1 MHGFRCVSL
10 VLGTLVLQACASSPS
25 DGRDRAQ
32 PPPRWLEGG
41 TGVALQLTG
50 EGSVAET
57 TLEVGPGD
65 AWRVLPEVYD
75 ALGLG
80 GSVTD
85 AVGWSFGNPEVTS
98 RTLAGSRTDSFFR
111 CANEGAGPS
120 AVNRFRI
127 RFSITTTVGETEEG
141 TTRLTTDVAATGR
154 PWEGT
159 SSGAVICTSKG
170 TLEAAIERGVLER
183 TGAGG

>member
-1 MHGFRCVSL
+1 MSGN
-10 VLGTLVLQACASSPS
+10 
-25 DGRDRAQ
+25 
-32 PPPRWLEGG
+32 
-41 TGVALQLTG
+41 
-50 EGSVAET
+50 GSVAET
-57 TLEVGPGD
+57 TVVVGPD
-65 AWRVLPEVYD
+65 QAWHVLPEVYD

-80 GSVTD
+80 GAVTD
-85 AVGWSFGNPEVTS
+85 AVGRSFGNPEVTS

-127 RFSITTTVGETEEG
+127 RFSITTTVAAAEDG
-141 TTRLTTDVAATGR
+141 TTRLTTDVVATGR

-159 SSGAVICTSKG
+159 SSGAVICASKG

-183 TGAGG
+183 AGSGG